1 MLEYNIPLKK
11 KKKTHSESKNQPT
24 ARLSYLHLLLS
35 RHPRPTLSRS
45 ALHRCEDED
54 GQAYWEEERRDRYI
68 RHSRASAASADERDN
83 QSSAWLRAALG
94 NQLRERGA
102 KTREVRRARGTR
114 KLVKW
119 DGGVG
124 GMGASRALERGGEEG
139 WPRERARETQR
150 GDSLSLHPAAAG
162 DMVGGERE
170 RASREGYA
178 CGQRGNR
185 ASGEGDRERESG
197 WPRRTSRPSARAAE
211 KGAARKER
219 DGQGARGGGGSIESR
234 SARSRQCATCCR
246 RGRVYRAQFVRAR
259 LYDSAIIY
267 SFIPHNLAVEINN
280 NSRYLHRL
288 VWYCVVDICSV
299 LYWCAGQG
307 LWRFYQAPVGD
318 VILSQSECVC
328 ASVCVI
334 HTCAHHRKSLRTASV
349 CVQRA
354 SGEKERE
361 RE

>member
-1 MLEYNIPLKK
+1 MHEYNIPLKK

-185 ASGEGDRERESG
+185 ASGEGDRERERVAA
-197 WPRRTSRPSARAAE
+197 PDEPSVC
-211 KGAARKER
+211 
-219 DGQGARGGGGSIESR
+219 ARGGEGRRQKRERRTGGARWWGEHRVSERAEPSVRHVLPSR
-234 SARSRQCATCCR
+234 EGVSSA
-246 RGRVYRAQFVRAR
+246 VRPR
-259 LYDSAIIY
+259 AII
-267 SFIPHNLAVEINN
+267 
-280 NSRYLHRL
+280 RL
-288 VWYCVVDICSV
+288 RNYIF
-299 LYWCAGQG
+299 
-307 LWRFYQAPVGD
+307 FYPA
-318 VILSQSECVC
+318 
-328 ASVCVI
+328 
-334 HTCAHHRKSLRTASV
+334 
-349 CVQRA
+349 
-354 SGEKERE
+354 
-361 RE
+361 